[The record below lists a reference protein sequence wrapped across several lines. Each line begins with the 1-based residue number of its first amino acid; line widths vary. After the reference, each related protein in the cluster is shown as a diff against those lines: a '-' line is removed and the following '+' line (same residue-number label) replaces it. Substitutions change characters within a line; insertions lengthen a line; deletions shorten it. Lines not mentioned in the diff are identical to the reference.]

1 MEQTTIITSKLTP
14 PVTSSFYMRRLS
26 LIKKLKMNTNSKLS
40 ILHSGAG
47 FGKSSALAQVY
58 GDSKESYSWYSI
70 SEEDDNIHP
79 FLRYL
84 VQSIRKVIPKFGA
97 SLIERDLLSMY
108 PKEEELT
115 QWYSLFSNELAMIEQ
130 PFTIVLDDFHLID
143 HVFHINYIIEKIIE
157 FLPAHIHLVVAS
169 RTRPKWS
176 ILLKLKLK
184 GQLVEITEKDFMFTE
199 EEIQV
204 FLEDYFEKTITEE
217 EAAEIM
223 RLTEGW
229 AIAIHLIAMQ
239 LAETDKHINE
249 LVDPT
254 LKDLFSYLSE
264 EVFLLMS
271 EEDKQSLLNF
281 SIFPIFTEKE
291 IREFFGEN
299 AARDLE
305 RLSRSHAFIQTL
317 SNPGSYRFHALF
329 QQFLETKWL
338 QKDSSLYYETHKR
351 AAYYFSEQ
359 HNIIQSI
366 YHAVKANDEYFLGT
380 VIAQFAAFII
390 QDGQFDW
397 FLDLLK
403 EHLSDKKR
411 EEFYELFF
419 YEGECHRYRAFYE
432 KARKAYET
440 CLALALENK
449 NALYLSR
456 ANVGLAHIYLDTIQ
470 PALAKPYLE
479 DAVKW
484 AEDSPV
490 MEIHERTVLKRLLAE
505 NLVNLGKANEAS
517 DWVRQEELDASILKE
532 GNLDARIL
540 LRTGLL
546 NEAEV
551 LLRNRIND
559 EINLPD
565 SHRETEVLLSFI
577 YSLTGNIEEA
587 KRSAIKGI
595 DTGIR
600 EKSSFVEAVGWIR
613 RGHAEILDNPFDLE
627 TPEKYYLKAVQG
639 MGELNVSRG
648 KAEPFMG
655 LAILKSRQ
663 GLFQEAISYGESGLI
678 ETNKGND
685 YWLSAYILVCLSI
698 VYIENE
704 MLEKA
709 LQSIWDANRLFKNG
723 GDVYGEMIS
732 DYWLMFIHDKLGD
745 QEKFVLHAE
754 KFASTCVQYEF
765 TFFLL
770 KKTIFGPADL
780 QLHYPLLQK
789 AIALKPGSL
798 LVHTLAY
805 MLKINP
811 STNYPGYQLT
821 LQLFGPFTLF
831 MGNEEISERKWQ
843 RDKSKELLSYLYLH
857 RNRFVPKEE
866 LMHAIWGDGDEKS
879 LNRDFKVVLN
889 ALLKVIEPNR
899 LAREESFFIIRK
911 QAMYRINPE
920 AAVTSDLESFQH
932 LTEKGL
938 EEKNPMLSADYLQK
952 AVKLYKGELLEDKSR
967 IDWISHDREKNQQQ
981 YLLVLERL
989 AQTYTRL
996 KEFET
1001 SIYWAEKLIRVDP
1014 TWEEAYRLLM
1024 FAYYQLQNRTQAV
1037 KWYEKCISVLYTELK
1052 VEPMHTTIQMYEMIT
1067 SYG

>member
-1 MEQTTIITSKLTP
+1 MEQTTIIMSKLTP
-14 PVTSSFYMRRLS
+14 PITSSFYMRRSS
-26 LIKKLKMNTNSKLS
+26 LIKKLKTNTNSKLS

-58 GDSKESYSWYSI
+58 ADSKELYSWYTI
-70 SEEDDNIHP
+70 SEEDDNILP

-84 VQSIRKVIPKFGA
+84 VQSIRQVIPTFGE
-97 SLIERDLLSMY
+97 SLMERDLLSMY

-115 QWYSLFSNELAMIEQ
+115 QWYSLFSNELTIIEE
-130 PFTIVLDDFHLID
+130 PFSIVLDDFHLID
-143 HVFHINYIIEKIIE
+143 HVFHINFVIEKIIE

-184 GQLVEITEKDFMFTE
+184 GQLVEIIEKDFMFTE

-204 FLEDYFEKTITEE
+204 FFEDYFERTISDE

-223 RLTEGW
+223 KLTEGW

-239 LAETDKHINE
+239 LAETGRHINE

-254 LKDLFSYLSE
+254 LNDLFSYLSE
-264 EVFLLMS
+264 EVFFLMS
-271 EEDKQSLLNF
+271 DEDKQSLLNF

-291 IREFFGEN
+291 IREFFGDNEAN
-299 AARDLE
+299 DLE
-305 RLSRSHAFIQTL
+305 RLSSSHAFIQSL

-338 QKDSSLYYETHKR
+338 QKDSSLYFETHKR
-351 AAYYFSEQ
+351 AAHYFSEQ
-359 HNIIQSI
+359 QNIIQSI
-366 YHAVKANDEYFLGT
+366 YHAVKANDDYFLGT
-380 VIAQFAAFII
+380 IILQFAAFII
-390 QDGQFDW
+390 KDGQFDW

-403 EHLSDKKR
+403 EHFSDNRR

-440 CLALALENK
+440 CLAFAMNNENP
-449 NALYLSR
+449 LYISR

-470 PALAKPYLE
+470 PALAKPFLE
-479 DAVKW
+479 NAVKW
-484 AEDSPV
+484 AENSSE
-490 MEIHERTVLKRLLAE
+490 MGSHERIILKRLLAE
-505 NLVNLGKANEAS
+505 NLVNLGKANEAK
-517 DWVRQEELDASILKE
+517 DWVQQEELEASILKE

-551 LLRNRIND
+551 ILRNRIND

-595 DTGIR
+595 ETGIR
-600 EKSSFVEAVGWIR
+600 ERSSFVEAVGWIR
-613 RGHAEILDNPFDLE
+613 RGHAEILENPFDLE
-627 TPEKYYLKAVQG
+627 TPENYYLKAVHG

-663 GLFQEAISYGESGLI
+663 GLLQEAISYGESGLR

-685 YWLSAYILVCLSI
+685 YWLSAYILVCLTI
-698 VYIENE
+698 VYVENDLMDE
-704 MLEKA
+704 A
-709 LQSIWDANRLFKNG
+709 LQKIYDANRLFISG

-732 DYWLMFIHDKLGD
+732 DYWLMIIYDKLGD
-745 QEKFVLHAE
+745 NDKFVFHAE
-754 KFASTCVQYEF
+754 KFASICVQYEF

-770 KKTIFGPADL
+770 KKTIFGPADI

-789 AIALKPGSL
+789 AIVLEPSSIAIN
-798 LVHTLAY
+798 TLANL
-805 MLKINP
+805 LKLNKSI
-811 STNYPGYQLT
+811 NYPGYQLT

-831 MGNEEISERKWQ
+831 MGYEEISEKKWQ
-843 RDKSKELLSYLYLH
+843 RDKSKELLTYLYLN

-866 LMHAIWGDGDEKS
+866 LMHAIWGEGDEKS

-899 LAREESFFIIRK
+899 LAREESFFIVRK

-920 AAVTSDLESFQH
+920 AAVTSDLESFQQ
-932 LTEKGL
+932 LTEQGL
-938 EEKNPMLSADYLQK
+938 EEKNPLLSADYLLK
-952 AVKLYKGELLEDKSR
+952 AVKLYKGELFEDKSR

-981 YLLVLERL
+981 YLFVLERL

-996 KEFET
+996 KEFEK
-1001 SIYWAEKLIRVDP
+1001 SIYWAEKLVRMDP

-1037 KWYEKCISVLYTELK
+1037 KWYEKCISVLNIELK

>member
-1 MEQTTIITSKLTP
+1 MEQTTIIMSKLTP
-14 PVTSSFYMRRLS
+14 PIASSSYMRRSS
-26 LIKKLKMNTNSKLS
+26 LIKKLKANTHSKVS

-47 FGKSSALAQVY
+47 FGKSSALAQY
-58 GDSKESYSWYSI
+58 YADSKELYSWYTI
-70 SEEDDNIHP
+70 SEEDDNILP

-84 VQSIRKVIPKFGA
+84 VQSIRRVIPLFGE
-97 SLIERDLLSMY
+97 SLLERELLSMY

-115 QWYSLFSNELAMIEQ
+115 QWYSLFSNELAIIKE
-130 PFTIVLDDFHLID
+130 PFSIILDDFHLID
-143 HVFHINYIIEKIIE
+143 HVFHINYIIEKIVE

-184 GQLVEITEKDFMFTE
+184 GQLVEIVEKDFMFTE

-204 FLEDYFEKTITEE
+204 FFEDYFEKMISDE

-223 RLTEGW
+223 KLTEGW

-239 LAETDKHINE
+239 LAETGRHINE

-271 EEDKQSLLNF
+271 EEDKQLLLNF

-291 IREFFGEN
+291 IRAFFGEDE
-299 AARDLE
+299 AKALE
-305 RLSRSHAFIQTL
+305 RLSSSHAFIQTL

-338 QKDSSLYYETHKR
+338 QKDSSLFYETHKR
-351 AAYYFSEQ
+351 AASYFSEQ
-359 HNIIQSI
+359 QNIIQSI
-366 YHAVKANDEYFLGT
+366 YHAVKANDDYFLGIII
-380 VIAQFAAFII
+380 VQFAAFII
-390 QDGQFDW
+390 KDGQFDW

-403 EHLSDKKR
+403 EHLSDKRR
-411 EEFYELFF
+411 EELYELYY

-440 CLALALENK
+440 CLSFAGDHGNF
-449 NALYLSR
+449 LYLSR

-470 PALAKPYLE
+470 PALAKPFLE
-479 DAVKW
+479 DALKW
-484 AEDSPV
+484 AEKSSEMIV
-490 MEIHERTVLKRLLAE
+490 TERLVLKRLLAE
-505 NLVNLGKANEAS
+505 NLVNLGKANEAKN
-517 DWVRQEELDASILKE
+517 WVLQEELDASVLKE

-551 LLRNRIND
+551 VLKNRIND

-595 DTGIR
+595 ETGIR
-600 EKSSFVEAVGWIR
+600 ETSSFVEAVGWIR
-613 RGHAEILDNPFDLE
+613 RGHAEILDNPFDFD
-627 TPEKYYLKAVQG
+627 TPENYYLKAVQR
-639 MGELNVSRG
+639 MEELNVSRG
-648 KAEPFMG
+648 KAEPYMG
-655 LAILKSRQ
+655 LAILKCRQ
-663 GLFQEAISYGESGLI
+663 GMFQEAVSYGERGLR

-685 YWLSAYILVCLSI
+685 YWLSAYILVSLTI
-698 VYIENE
+698 VYVENE
-704 MLEKA
+704 QMEQA
-709 LQSIWDANRLFKNG
+709 IQTINDANRLFTNG

-732 DYWLMFIHDKLGD
+732 HYWLMFIHDRLED
-745 QEKFVLHAE
+745 NEKFVLHAE
-754 KFASTCVQYEF
+754 KFASLCVQYEF

-770 KKTIFGPADL
+770 KKTIFGPGDI
-780 QLHYPLLQK
+780 QMHYPLLQK
-789 AIALKPGSL
+789 AIVFMPSSIALN
-798 LVHTLAY
+798 TLANL
-805 MLKINP
+805 MKINKNI
-811 STNYPGYQLT
+811 NYPGYQLT
-821 LQLFGPFTLF
+821 LQLLGPFTLF

-843 RDKSKELLSYLYLH
+843 RDKSKELLTYLYLH

-866 LMHAIWGDGDEKS
+866 LMHAIWGEGDEKS
-879 LNRDFKVVLN
+879 LNRDFKVGLN
-889 ALLKVIEPNR
+889 SLLKVIEPNR
-899 LAREESFFIIRK
+899 IAREESFFIVRK
-911 QAMYRINPE
+911 QAMYRLNPE
-920 AAVTSDLESFQH
+920 ANVTSDLVSFQH
-932 LTEKGL
+932 FAGQGMD
-938 EEKNPMLSADYLQK
+938 EKNPMLSADYLLK
-952 AVKLYKGELLEDKSR
+952 AVKLYKGDLLEDKSR
-967 IDWISHDREKNQQQ
+967 VDWISNDREKNQQQ

-996 KEFET
+996 KEFEKA
-1001 SIYWAEKLIRVDP
+1001 IYWADKLVRIDS

-1037 KWYEKCISVLYTELK
+1037 KWYERCISVLKTELK

-1067 SYG
+1067 SYS